1 MYNMFI
7 SHLILQSPVVATQ
20 VLPRRSYFHFEI
32 KKDWYHSRAWLLGKC
47 MLFTGVQAMGPHLV
61 EDTTLLL
68 KIMQTVTQ
76 TPTHSLALLIH
87 SQVVQRTEKQ
97 SWLGPIR
104 SHLMRWR
111 FPILVEST
119 LLYHNYTTNP
129 GKIVS
134 YFDSIYLLALSA
146 EKQTF

>member
-1 MYNMFI
+1 MFI

-32 KKDWYHSRAWLLGKC
+32 KKDCHHSRAWLLGKC

-76 TPTHSLALLIH
+76 TPTQTLAILIQ
-87 SQVVQRTEKQ
+87 SQVV
-97 SWLGPIR
+97 
-104 SHLMRWR
+104 
-111 FPILVEST
+111 
-119 LLYHNYTTNP
+119 
-129 GKIVS
+129 
-134 YFDSIYLLALSA
+134 
-146 EKQTF
+146 

>member
-1 MYNMFI
+1 MFI
-7 SHLILQSPVVATQ
+7 SHLILQSPVVAGQ
-20 VLPRRSYFHFEI
+20 VLPRRSYFLSEI
-32 KKDWYHSRAWLLGKC
+32 KKDWHHSRAWLLGLV
-47 MLFTGVQAMGPHLV
+47 MLFTGVQAMGPYLV

-68 KIMQTVTQ
+68 VIMQTSTHSPTQ
-76 TPTHSLALLIH
+76 TLAILIH
-87 SQVVQRTEKQ
+87 SQVVERTEKQ
-97 SWLGPIR
+97 YWLGLIV

-111 FPILVEST
+111 FSILVEST
-119 LLYHNYTTNP
+119 LPSHNSTTNP

>member
-1 MYNMFI
+1 M
-7 SHLILQSPVVATQ
+7 ATK
-20 VLPRRSYFHFEI
+20 VLPRRSYFHSEI
-32 KKDWYHSRAWLLGKC
+32 TKDWHHSRAWLLSKN

-61 EDTTLLL
+61 EDTTLVLN
-68 KIMQTVTQ
+68 IMQTVTQ
-76 TPTHSLALLIH
+76 TPTPALAILIH

-97 SWLGPIR
+97 SWLGLIS

-111 FPILVEST
+111 FSILVEST
-119 LLYHNYTTNP
+119 LLYHNSTTNP

-146 EKQTF
+146 EKHTF

>member
-1 MYNMFI
+1 MFI
-7 SHLILQSPVVATQ
+7 SHLILQSPVLAGQ
-20 VLPRRSYFHFEI
+20 VLPRRSYFHSEI
-32 KKDWYHSRAWLLGKC
+32 KKDWHHSRAWLLSKY
-47 MLFTGVQAMGPHLV
+47 MLFTGVQVMGPHLV
-61 EDTTLLL
+61 EDTTLVL
-68 KIMQTVTQ
+68 TVTQ
-76 TPTHSLALLIH
+76 TPTPALAILIH

-97 SWLGPIR
+97 SWLGLIS

-111 FPILVEST
+111 FSILVEST
-119 LLYHNYTTNP
+119 LLYHNSTTNP

>member
-1 MYNMFI
+1 MFI
-7 SHLILQSPVVATQ
+7 SHLILQSLVVAGQ
-20 VLPRRSYFHFEI
+20 VLPRRSYFHSEI
-32 KKDWYHSRAWLLGKC
+32 KKDWHHSRAWLLSKN
-47 MLFTGVQAMGPHLV
+47 MLFTGVQVMGPHLV
-61 EDTTLLL
+61 EDTTLVL
-68 KIMQTVTQ
+68 TVTQ
-76 TPTHSLALLIH
+76 TPTPALAILIH

-97 SWLGPIR
+97 SWLGLIS

-111 FPILVEST
+111 FSILVEST
-119 LLYHNYTTNP
+119 LLYHNSTTNP

>member
-32 KKDWYHSRAWLLGKC
+32 KKDWHHSRAWLLGKC

-76 TPTHSLALLIH
+76 TPTQTLAILIQ
-87 SQVVQRTEKQ
+87 SQV
-97 SWLGPIR
+97 
-104 SHLMRWR
+104 
-111 FPILVEST
+111 
-119 LLYHNYTTNP
+119 
-129 GKIVS
+129 
-134 YFDSIYLLALSA
+134 A
-146 EKQTF
+146 